1 MKIDLKSIK
10 SPADIR
16 NYDMDGL
23 ELLCASLRAPLIR
36 KLGAH
41 GGHVGPNL
49 GVVEATVALHYVFNT
64 PADRIVFD
72 VSHQTYVHKM
82 LTGRIEAFLD
92 PDHYS
97 DVTGYTNPRESDYD
111 LFEVGHTSTS
121 IALAVGLAKARD
133 LEGGS
138 ENVVAFIGDASV
150 RRQTTY
156 SRLSDTNISTSAKA
170 TTSAHLYAPSK
181 KPAMPATQC

>member
-1 MKIDLKSIK
+1 MEINLRDIISPKDIK
-10 SPADIR
+10 KLSK
-16 NYDMDGL
+16 
-23 ELLCASLRAPLIR
+23 EEFVLLSDKLRGALIK

-49 GVVEATVALHYVFNT
+49 GVVEATVALHYVFDAPT
-64 PADRIVFD
+64 DRIVFD

-92 PDHYS
+92 PARYN

-121 IALAVGLAKARD
+121 IAMAIGLAIKGR
-133 LEGGS
+133 
-138 ENVVAFIGDASV
+138 
-150 RRQTTY
+150 
-156 SRLSDTNISTSAKA
+156 
-170 TTSAHLYAPSK
+170 
-181 KPAMPATQC
+181 

>member
-133 LEGGS
+133 LEGEAKMWWHS
-138 ENVVAFIGDASV
+138 SATPLLAAA
-150 RRQTTY
+150 RRWKHWNTLP
-156 SRLSDTNISTSAKA
+156 SCIPISS
-170 TTSAHLYAPSK
+170 
-181 KPAMPATQC
+181 